1 MIGWLFLLVFA
12 ALVLGLLWRFARL
25 DRNGLQ
31 FLASA
36 LLLAMAGYAWQG
48 SPGLAGSPKR
58 AGAEERVPDSLFTQ
72 MRPDLLGRF
81 DNADRWLR
89 MAEAYQRDGDT
100 ESGAKMIRQALKQH
114 PRDVDLWVGY
124 GNALVIHADGMMNP
138 AAQLA
143 FQRAAQIAP
152 DHPGPKFFFGLA
164 LAQSGR
170 FDEAERIWTELL
182 ATAPPSANWRAA
194 IERQLEAL
202 RQARAMGQIGR

>member
-1 MIGWLFLLVFA
+1 MNGWLFILLFG

-58 AGAEERVPDSLFTQ
+58 AAAGEAVPDSLFTQ
-72 MRPDLLGRF
+72 IRRDMLGRF
-81 DNADRWLR
+81 DSADSWLTR
-89 MAEAYQRDGDT
+89 AEVFQREGDT
-100 ESGAKMIRQALKQH
+100 GSGARMIRQGLKSN
-114 PRDVDLWVGY
+114 PRSMALWVGY
-124 GNALVIHADGMMNP
+124 GNALVLHGDGMMTP

-143 FQRAAQIAP
+143 FQRADELAP
-152 DHPGPKFFFGLA
+152 DHPAPKFFYGLA
-164 LAQSGR
+164 LAQGGR

-182 ATAPPSANWRAA
+182 AAAPAGSNWHTL
-194 IERQLEAL
+194 IEDHLKAL
-202 RQARAMGQIGR
+202 RQARAMGQTGR